1 MVAHY
6 LSTNSDFVAT
16 EMRGIKMQRSAR
28 DSYGDDAIGYV
39 QVKRVGD
46 VCTVKCRI
54 TPEHRVRTTPYHC
67 SLECNE
73 KDGEVLNVTCE
84 DCAAS
89 RGGCKH
95 TIAFL
100 MWLHRRSEEP
110 STTATKCYWKKSKL
124 SGIGTTLK
132 MIKAKDFG
140 TSGITLH
147 SVGQNGN
154 IFFDQVAL
162 KLRELQIQ
170 CSLSHF
176 ICEKKEVEK
185 MSIHYLINRFKKSC
199 VDFHFESFIT
209 FCKNEMTESR
219 CHQVKEGTTA
229 QSDSNLWF
237 EMRYGRITASK
248 MYEAAQCTTKDGS
261 LVEEIFGAVTF
272 NQTNAIKRGK
282 KLEKDVIKEVSKLHS
297 IKIVDTGLFLKNEWP
312 MIGASPDGLTD
323 DCVLEVK
330 CPTKANTFTTYC
342 SKEYSRKVNNKSFW
356 TKIVLDEEQ
365 SDQKTKDS

>member
-54 TPEHRVRTTPYHC
+54 TPEHRVRTIPYHC

-73 KDGEVLNVTCE
+73 KDEEVLNVTCE

-147 SVGQNGN
+147 SKSLLNLAGQL
-154 IFFDQVAL
+154 AL
-162 KLRELQIQ
+162 DL
-170 CSLSHF
+170 H
-176 ICEKKEVEK
+176 
-185 MSIHYLINRFKKSC
+185 
-199 VDFHFESFIT
+199 
-209 FCKNEMTESR
+209 
-219 CHQVKEGTTA
+219 
-229 QSDSNLWF
+229 
-237 EMRYGRITASK
+237 
-248 MYEAAQCTTKDGS
+248 
-261 LVEEIFGAVTF
+261 
-272 NQTNAIKRGK
+272 KR
-282 KLEKDVIKEVSKLHS
+282 VV
-297 IKIVDTGLFLKNEWP
+297 
-312 MIGASPDGLTD
+312 
-323 DCVLEVK
+323 
-330 CPTKANTFTTYC
+330 
-342 SKEYSRKVNNKSFW
+342 
-356 TKIVLDEEQ
+356 Q
-365 SDQKTKDS
+365 